1 MAETVTRWH
10 QIRIKG
16 PLAIFVLLT
25 GLVGVTGCATPG
37 GSAGSGFSQEVITPS
52 DEPEARRR
60 ARIRLELAVNYFE
73 MGKATVA
80 LDEVKQSLVNDPTY
94 ADAYNL
100 RGLIYMRLNDMAQAE
115 DSFRRALS
123 LRPLDPNVLHNHAWL
138 LCQQQK
144 YAEAEKQF
152 ALVLANP
159 TYVAR
164 SKTLMAQG
172 LCQARAGDNTVAEQ
186 TLLRAY
192 ELDAGNPMVGYTL
205 ADRGVRLDEAEK
217 LIDKGLAL
225 TPEDPFILDSKG
237 WLLYRRGALPAALEL
252 LRKAYNIRQDV
263 EIAAHLGEV
272 LWASGQH
279 EDARQIWADALK
291 IQPGNGLL
299 KKTLQ
304 RFNTSDQ
311 GTAGEPAPETAPTSP
326 PAK

>member
-37 GSAGSGFSQEVITPS
+37 GSTGSGFSQEVITPS
-52 DEPEARRR
+52 DEPEVRRR

-123 LRPLDPNVLHNHAWL
+123 LRPSDANVLHNHAWL

-144 YAEAEKQF
+144 YAEADKQF

-192 ELDAGNPMVGYTL
+192 GLDAGNPMVGYTL
-205 ADRGVRLDEAEK
+205 SDL
-217 LIDKGLAL
+217 L
-225 TPEDPFILDSKG
+225 T
-237 WLLYRRGALPAALEL
+237 RRGDLTRAQFYIRRINNSEFANAESLWLGIKIERGLGDTVAVRQLAEQLRKRFPDSRELSALE
-252 LRKAYNIRQDV
+252 RGA
-263 EIAAHLGEV
+263 
-272 LWASGQH
+272 
-279 EDARQIWADALK
+279 
-291 IQPGNGLL
+291 
-299 KKTLQ
+299 
-304 RFNTSDQ
+304 FND
-311 GTAGEPAPETAPTSP
+311 
-326 PAK
+326 

>member
-37 GSAGSGFSQEVITPS
+37 GSTGSGFSQEVITPS
-52 DEPEARRR
+52 DEPEVRRR

-123 LRPLDPNVLHNHAWL
+123 LRPSDPNVLHNHAWL

-144 YAEAEKQF
+144 YAEADKQF

-205 ADRGVRLDEAEK
+205 SDL
-217 LIDKGLAL
+217 L
-225 TPEDPFILDSKG
+225 T
-237 WLLYRRGALPAALEL
+237 RRGDLTRAQFYIRRINNSEFANAESLWLGIKIERGLGDTVAVRQLAEQLRKRFPDSRELSALE
-252 LRKAYNIRQDV
+252 RGA
-263 EIAAHLGEV
+263 
-272 LWASGQH
+272 
-279 EDARQIWADALK
+279 
-291 IQPGNGLL
+291 
-299 KKTLQ
+299 
-304 RFNTSDQ
+304 FND
-311 GTAGEPAPETAPTSP
+311 
-326 PAK
+326 